1 MELPKVAE
9 KQIETAR
16 VLKLVPNARLMLIY
30 FDDREGIFR
39 CVKKP
44 EDNHRQ
50 SRRYMSKRSRET
62 MICIES
68 PEQQDKR
75 IDLMLRELVVEEGLS
90 AFEEDRECRIYT
102 IQEMADFVGV
112 GFETM
117 RRIEKSAL
125 SNFKKHMLELGVK
138 NGK

>member
-1 MELPKVAE
+1 
-9 KQIETAR
+9 
-16 VLKLVPNARLMLIY
+16 
-30 FDDREGIFR
+30 
-39 CVKKP
+39 
-44 EDNHRQ
+44 
-50 SRRYMSKRSRET
+50 

-102 IQEMADFVGV
+102 IQEIADFIGV
-112 GFETM
+112 GYKTLWK
-117 RRIEKSAL
+117 IEKSAL
-125 SNFKKHMLELGVK
+125 NNFKKHMLELEVE

>member
-1 MELPKVAE
+1 M
-9 KQIETAR
+9 
-16 VLKLVPNARLMLIY
+16 
-30 FDDREGIFR
+30 
-39 CVKKP
+39 
-44 EDNHRQ
+44 
-50 SRRYMSKRSRET
+50 SRKSKET

-68 PEQQDKR
+68 PKQQDKR

-90 AFEEDRECRIYT
+90 AFEEGRELKVYT
-102 IQEMADFVGV
+102 LQEIADFVGV

>member
-1 MELPKVAE
+1 M
-9 KQIETAR
+9 
-16 VLKLVPNARLMLIY
+16 
-30 FDDREGIFR
+30 
-39 CVKKP
+39 
-44 EDNHRQ
+44 
-50 SRRYMSKRSRET
+50 SRKSKET

-90 AFEEDRECRIYT
+90 AFEEDRKLKVYT
-102 IQEMADFVGV
+102 LQEIADFVGV

>member
-1 MELPKVAE
+1 
-9 KQIETAR
+9 
-16 VLKLVPNARLMLIY
+16 
-30 FDDREGIFR
+30 
-39 CVKKP
+39 
-44 EDNHRQ
+44 
-50 SRRYMSKRSRET
+50 

-90 AFEEDRECRIYT
+90 AFEEDRELKFYT
-102 IQEMADFVGV
+102 IQEIADFVGV

>member
-1 MELPKVAE
+1 
-9 KQIETAR
+9 
-16 VLKLVPNARLMLIY
+16 
-30 FDDREGIFR
+30 
-39 CVKKP
+39 
-44 EDNHRQ
+44 
-50 SRRYMSKRSRET
+50 

-102 IQEMADFVGV
+102 IQEIADFIGV
-112 GFETM
+112 GYKTLWN
-117 RRIEKSAL
+117 IEKSAL
-125 SNFKKHMLELGVK
+125 NNFKKHMLELGVE

>member
-1 MELPKVAE
+1 
-9 KQIETAR
+9 
-16 VLKLVPNARLMLIY
+16 
-30 FDDREGIFR
+30 
-39 CVKKP
+39 
-44 EDNHRQ
+44 
-50 SRRYMSKRSRET
+50 

-90 AFEEDRECRIYT
+90 AFEEDRELKVYT
-102 IQEMADFVGV
+102 IQEIADFVGV